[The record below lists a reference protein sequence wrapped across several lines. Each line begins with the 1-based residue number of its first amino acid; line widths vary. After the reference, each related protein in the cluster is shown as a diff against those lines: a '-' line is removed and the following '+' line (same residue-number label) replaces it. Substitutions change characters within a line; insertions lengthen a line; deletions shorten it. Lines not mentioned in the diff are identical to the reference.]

1 MPRSCRAVC
10 PILPRPWTLA
20 RPTFAPPMAA
30 RVAHFWPAHGP
41 LLPTNV
47 RPKAHFRHAHV
58 PARGPLL
65 PRPWPPPRLT
75 FARHTAHFCP
85 AHGRPQGSLLPR
97 PCPRPRPTF
106 APPMAAPKAHFCPA
120 HGPLLRRQWSPPGL
134 TFAPRMAMHV
144 PHFCP
149 AHGYGRA
156 PLLPRPWL
164 WACPTFAP
172 PIAAPEDLA
181 HGRGRAQWPGKSG
194 LMGARSGGGLE
205 KMSSRSKKF

>member
-156 PLLPRPWL
+156 PLLPRPSPRPRIWPMAAGAPNGRAKVGL
-164 WACPTFAP
+164 WARAP
-172 PIAAPEDLA
+172 AAA
-181 HGRGRAQWPGKSG
+181 WKKCQV
-194 LMGARSGGGLE
+194 AR
-205 KMSSRSKKF
+205 KNSKC